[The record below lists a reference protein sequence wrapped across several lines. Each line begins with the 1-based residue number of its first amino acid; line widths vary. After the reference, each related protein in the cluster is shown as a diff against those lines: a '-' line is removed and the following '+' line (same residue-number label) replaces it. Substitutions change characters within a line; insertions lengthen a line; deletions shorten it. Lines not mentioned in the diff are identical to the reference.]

1 MKYSFQEVKFLNIE
15 ISWIPRRIPD
25 KRSSQK
31 RF

>member
-25 KRSSQK
+25 
-31 RF
+31 